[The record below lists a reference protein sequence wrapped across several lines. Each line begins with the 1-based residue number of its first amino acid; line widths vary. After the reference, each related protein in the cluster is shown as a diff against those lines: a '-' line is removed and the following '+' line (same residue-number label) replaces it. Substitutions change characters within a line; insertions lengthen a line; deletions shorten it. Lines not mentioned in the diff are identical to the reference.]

1 MYAGEGTASDWF
13 ALRVRPNHERSVNAG
28 LEQRGIESFLPTY
41 KERHS
46 WSDRI
51 RTIERPLFAGYVFCR
66 TAMHRRLPVVTTP
79 GVIDVVG
86 CGRTP
91 TPISAD
97 EISSIRSLVD
107 NRLATSPWP
116 FLKVGERV
124 QIKDG
129 PLSGVEGILLEF
141 KGGYRLVV
149 SISLLQ
155 RSVSVELD
163 GAWVRK
169 I

>member
-1 MYAGEGTASDWF
+1 MYAGEETSDWF
-13 ALRVRPNHERSVNAG
+13 ALRVRPNHERSVNTG

-41 KERHS
+41 RERRS

-86 CGRTP
+86 FGKTP
-91 TPISAD
+91 TPIPDD
-97 EISSIRSLVD
+97 EISSIRSLVE

-129 PLSGVEGILLEF
+129 PLSGVEGLLVEF

-169 I
+169 V